1 MNDRSFMT
9 AVWREPAR
17 LFLRHINLSP
27 GRARYQGGTMN
38 APDAPARAS
47 GRLAH
52 LGWPF
57 FGPAH
62 RALRL
67 VREVLAYY
75 GAEGAT
81 EVQKLVIARELLQAL
96 PA

>member
-1 MNDRSFMT
+1 
-9 AVWREPAR
+9 
-17 LFLRHINLSP
+17 
-27 GRARYQGGTMN
+27 
-38 APDAPARAS
+38 
-47 GRLAH
+47 
-52 LGWPF
+52 
-57 FGPAH
+57 
-62 RALRL
+62 

>member
-1 MNDRSFMT
+1 MNERSFMR

-17 LFLRHINLSP
+17 LFLRHINLSS
-27 GRARYQGGTMN
+27 GGARYQGGTMN
-38 APDAPARAS
+38 APDAPVRAG

-57 FGPAH
+57 FGPAM
-62 RALRL
+62 
-67 VREVLAYY
+67 REVLAYY
-75 GAEGAT
+75 AG
-81 EVQKLVIARELLQAL
+81 QAL